1 MLRKDIELAHFYR
14 SRRITFIM
22 FYFDEFF
29 LFLCTVLNAF
39 MLYSISFQFFS
50 SILFEQYLPHCC
62 RHMANNNLK
71 TIRLQ
76 KLGFPTLVQ
85 IESQRPS
92 KEHYHCHYLFF
103 FPSNNIQ
110 HSIQCEHRFTP
121 SQHPF
126 DMDLMDEEHLFW
138 QEFYWGVLA
147 ANYIVQIVCP
157 FILLFS
163 LSDYTRLLVAVAAAT
178 H

>member
-50 SILFEQYLPHCC
+50 SILYEQYCC

-110 HSIQCEHRFTP
+110 HRRASLHTITASIWYGFNGRGT
-121 SQHPF
+121 
-126 DMDLMDEEHLFW
+126 L
-138 QEFYWGVLA
+138 VLA
-147 ANYIVQIVCP
+147 RV
-157 FILLFS
+157 LLGSSGCELYCSNS
-163 LSDYTRLLVAVAAAT
+163 LSFYSFV
-178 H
+178 